1 METWGKELNL
11 WEAIRQSHS
20 KQVVDQVQKSEDG
33 HVFVHFDNTKPGFEL
48 EWSE

>member
-20 KQVVDQVQKSEDG
+20 KQIVDQVQKSED
-33 HVFVHFDNTKPGFEL
+33 VCLFDKRKPGFEL